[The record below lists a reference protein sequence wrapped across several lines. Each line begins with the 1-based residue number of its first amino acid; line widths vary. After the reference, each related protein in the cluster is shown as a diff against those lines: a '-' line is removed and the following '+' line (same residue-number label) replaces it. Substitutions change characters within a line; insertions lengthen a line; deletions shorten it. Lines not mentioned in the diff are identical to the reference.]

1 MTDPNVTDQNVT
13 GQSVTGPQALD
24 DADRKEVLWRT
35 YQAVQAEQLAQGT
48 LPDVDRT
55 VLSRLSGWLA
65 LLGAVQLGLLVA
77 SFSVFSIFVVT
88 RLILHLDF
96 SRYLGG

>member
-1 MTDPNVTDQNVT
+1 MTGPHL
-13 GQSVTGPQALD
+13 TGPQALD
-24 DADRKEVLWRT
+24 EADREEVLWRT
-35 YQAVQAEQLAQGT
+35 YRAVQNEQLAKGA

-77 SFSVFSIFVVT
+77 SFGVFSIFVVT
-88 RLILHLDF
+88 RMIMHLDF

>member
-1 MTDPNVTDQNVT
+1 VT
-13 GQSVTGPQALD
+13 GPQVTGPQALD
-24 DADRKEVLWRT
+24 ETDRQEVLWRT
-35 YQAVQAEQLAQGT
+35 YQAVQAEQLAKGA

-55 VLSRLSGWLA
+55 VMSRLSGWLA

-77 SFSVFSIFVVT
+77 SFGVFSVFVVT
-88 RLILHLDF
+88 RMILHLDF